1 MAQDNYTVYH
11 LHDDNSLLDSCTN
24 YKEYIDK
31 AVELGQTSICFTNH
45 GNVHNWVEKKMYC
58 DEVGIK
64 YMFGVECYLTEY
76 LEPKIRDNYHTV
88 LISKNEQGRAEL
100 QRLLFNATDE
110 QHKYYKPRISFDEF
124 LNISDNIIKISAC
137 LASPLNRIRDLD
149 RVEKLFQYYDYYEIQ
164 YHACADQIEYNQ
176 YLYKMSHKYNKPLI
190 VGTDTHNLND
200 YKAECRVILQMGKD
214 AEFSKGDSDGSN
226 EDVFDMSYK
235 SYDELVKMFEQ
246 QNSLPMDIILQA
258 INNTN
263 IMSDSV
269 EPFELDT
276 SIKYPVLYGEDD
288 EKVMWQ
294 TLRDKYQY
302 KLDNGI
308 IQKNKRYV
316 DDIKEEMRVFKKTD
330 MVGFMLF
337 MSELMTWC
345 REQGIPTSPCRGSVG
360 GSTVAYISDITDVDP
375 IVRNT
380 VFSRFAN
387 EDRKELGD
395 VDIDVYEDQRPLVYE
410 YIINRF
416 GKEKTGFILSSGTA
430 VDKGTIDIIGKALRK
445 KWART
450 TARKN
455 GVQHKDKIEHDT
467 YYYGSGKELEKDDL
481 SLLKREIKVL
491 EESFDNPWN
500 LSKIK
505 KIKSE
510 YEVNPEQT
518 KETYSELFYYFDG
531 IIGTKVNQSQHP
543 AGIIASPINLIDNY
557 GMFIGEDG
565 QYILPINM
573 EEIHEINLAKY
584 DILGLKNVGIVRKTC
599 EYAGIKYPLSHEI
612 DWNDLNVY
620 KDMITSPIGIF
631 QFEGDYAFKLLKGFI
646 ELNIN
651 DPDRSPSIDSMSLV
665 NASLRPSGESYRDRL
680 LNGIVNKNPSKIIDD
695 LLKDNFGYLVYQCD
709 TIKFLQRICGLSG
722 SEADNVRRAIGRKQ
736 IDRLQKAMPSILEG
750 YCKVSDQPREVAE
763 EEAKQFLQIIEDS
776 SNYQFGFNHSTGYS
790 MVGYL
795 CAYMRYYYPT
805 EFCTAYLN
813 CANNEEDTK
822 NGTQLLISKGIKL
835 EKPKFGKSLSEFVCD
850 ASIKTIY
857 KGLGSIKDIGKDTGT
872 KLSTLYDK
880 HYSSFFNLLADIKK
894 LSINSKQLDILIKL
908 DYFSQFGHIHQLL
921 EQVKIYADLSAIYDR
936 LKTCKQLNKSDL
948 ASYNF
953 TVEEVTSCA
962 NKVTEKQFKELD
974 NQALLKLFRQHY
986 EELLDNVSIKYP
998 FKPTTIMDKLKY
1010 EVELLGYT
1018 DLVDESVNSDY
1029 YIVLGIETNNYGT
1042 PFANLYH
1049 ISTGFQKTIKVD
1061 KKWYGQYPLK
1071 QSDIIDGAF
1080 DWKYGGRYEEVD
1092 GKKKWVQD
1100 KSILNE
1106 ILLCYKFI

>member
-1 MAQDNYTVYH
+1 M
-11 LHDDNSLLDSCTN
+11 
-24 YKEYIDK
+24 
-31 AVELGQTSICFTNH
+31 
-45 GNVHNWVEKKMYC
+45 
-58 DEVGIK
+58 
-64 YMFGVECYLTEY
+64 
-76 LEPKIRDNYHTV
+76 
-88 LISKNEQGRAEL
+88 
-100 QRLLFNATDE
+100 
-110 QHKYYKPRISFDEF
+110 
-124 LNISDNIIKISAC
+124 
-137 LASPLNRIRDLD
+137 
-149 RVEKLFQYYDYYEIQ
+149 
-164 YHACADQIEYNQ
+164 
-176 YLYKMSHKYNKPLI
+176 
-190 VGTDTHNLND
+190 
-200 YKAECRVILQMGKD
+200 
-214 AEFSKGDSDGSN
+214 
-226 EDVFDMSYK
+226 
-235 SYDELVKMFEQ
+235 
-246 QNSLPMDIILQA
+246 
-258 INNTN
+258 
-263 IMSDSV
+263 
-269 EPFELDT
+269 
-276 SIKYPVLYGEDD
+276 
-288 EKVMWQ
+288 
-294 TLRDKYQY
+294 
-302 KLDNGI
+302 
-308 IQKNKRYV
+308 
-316 DDIKEEMRVFKKTD
+316 
-330 MVGFMLF
+330 
-337 MSELMTWC
+337 
-345 REQGIPTSPCRGSVG
+345 
-360 GSTVAYISDITDVDP
+360 
-375 IVRNT
+375 
-380 VFSRFAN
+380 
-387 EDRKELGD
+387 
-395 VDIDVYEDQRPLVYE
+395 YEDQRPLVYE

-467 YYYGSGKELEKDDL
+467 YYYGNGKELEKDDL
-481 SLLKREIKVL
+481 SLLKREIKIL

-612 DWNDLNVY
+612 DWNDLDVY

-651 DPDRSPSIDSMSLV
+651 DPNRSPSIDSMSLV

-709 TIKFLQRICGLSG
+709 TIKFLQQICGLSG

-750 YCKVSDQPREVAE
+750 YCKVSDQPREIAE

-857 KGLGSIKDIGKDTGT
+857 KGLGSIKDVGKDTGT

-880 HYSSFFNLLADIKK
+880 HYSSFFNLLSDIKK
-894 LSINSKQLDILIKL
+894 LSINSKQLDILIHL
-908 DYFSQFGHIHQLL
+908 DYFSSFGHIHQLL
-921 EQVKIYADLSAIYDR
+921 SQVQVYADLSAIYDR

-953 TVEEVTSCA
+953 TIEEVAECSTKETA
-962 NKVTEKQFKELD
+962 KQFKELD
-974 NQALLKLFRQHY
+974 NQALLKLFRKHY
-986 EELLDNVSIKYP
+986 KELLAQISAKYP
-998 FKPTTIMDKLKY
+998 YAPTTIMDKLKY

-1018 DLVDESVNSDY
+1018 DLVDENVNADY
-1029 YIVLGIETNNYGT
+1029 YIVLGIETNQWGSV
-1042 PFANLYH
+1042 FLSLYH
-1049 ISTGFQKTIKVD
+1049 VCTGFRKQVKANKNWWNQHKLEVGNIINVAFNYKNKRRKVD
-1061 KKWYGQYPLK
+1061 
-1071 QSDIIDGAF
+1071 D
-1080 DWKYGGRYEEVD
+1080 
-1092 GKKKWVQD
+1092 KWVD
-1100 KSILNE
+1100 TGEAEEIAECWSIQS
-1106 ILLCYKFI
+1106 